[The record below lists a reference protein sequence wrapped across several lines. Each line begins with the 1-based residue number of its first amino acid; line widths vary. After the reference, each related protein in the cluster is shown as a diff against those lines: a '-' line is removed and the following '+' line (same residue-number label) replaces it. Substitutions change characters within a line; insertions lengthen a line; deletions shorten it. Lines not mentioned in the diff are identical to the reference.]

1 VLVVDKIC
9 VFYGDIQALW
19 EVSFQVREGEIVTLV
34 GSNGA
39 GKTTILKT
47 LAGILRAASGTI
59 IFQGEDITHE
69 PTHKIVEKGISLI
82 PEGRKL
88 FPRMSVYENLEM
100 GAYSRQA
107 RSKRNETLA
116 RVFALFPI
124 LEERKNQLVG
134 TLSGGEQQMVAIGR
148 GLMALPRL
156 LLIDEPSL
164 GLAPKIVKELFQV
177 IQEINQQGVTVL
189 LVEQN
194 VHQALKIAHRAYV
207 LETGCITL
215 EGKGTELL
223 QNNYIKTAYLG
234 L

>member
-1 VLVVDKIC
+1 MLVVDKIC

-19 EVSFQVREGEIVTLV
+19 EVSFQVREGEIVALV
-34 GSNGA
+34 GANGA

-47 LAGILRAASGTI
+47 LVGILRAASGTI
-59 IFQGEDITHE
+59 TFQDKDITHE

-88 FPRMSVYENLEM
+88 FPQMSVYENLEM
-100 GAYSRQA
+100 GAYSQRA
-107 RSKRNETLA
+107 RSKKNEMLA
-116 RVFALFPI
+116 RVFRLFPI
-124 LEERKNQLVG
+124 LEERKTQPAR

-148 GLMALPRL
+148 GLMALPKL

-164 GLAPKIVKELFQV
+164 GLAPRIVKELFQV
-177 IQEINQQGVTVL
+177 IQEINQQGVTIL

-207 LETGCITL
+207 LETGHITL
-215 EGKGTELL
+215 EGKGAELL

>member
-1 VLVVDKIC
+1 MLVVDKIC

-207 LETGCITL
+207 LETGRITL
-215 EGKGTELL
+215 EGKGTQLL